1 MIQLHR
7 LQSQEND
14 QQKENGWIA
23 FPLDKLR
30 KENIEKGVKG

>member
-1 MIQLHR
+1 LDR
-7 LQSQEND
+7 EKVD
-14 QQKENGWIA
+14 GWIA